1 MIKKTKID
9 SQEYEIIEQI
19 SVSIPDSFSKLKTG
33 RGHGEAK
40 LYMGQIDQVKNFW
53 ESYPNCFFFK
63 SDLADYIQ
71 DAEFEYKNPSQ
82 AYNPNIIIEEKWDE
96 NKLHIDDLDRS
107 TVAFSIQKSS
117 ISSSRYYIT
126 YNNAKSKKIWTLFR
140 SIMLPTISNM
150 TIFKLRNIRTDDI
163 IFYFKPYLEYSYND
177 NHHDSIANVEIKKIK
192 KSSLKETEKESL
204 QKARIGQ
211 GVFRDKLLNEWASC
225 IITKIDDARLLVASH
240 IKPWSISTNFERLDH
255 YNGLALTPTFDRL
268 FDQGFITF
276 KSNGKAEISDHISD
290 RNIEK
295 LGLKNDQCYYIPH
308 LKNRSSYLKY
318 HRDTIFKK

>member
-9 SQEYEIIEQI
+9 NQEYEIIDQI

-33 RGHGEAK
+33 SGHGEAK
-40 LYMGQIDQVKNFW
+40 LYVGQVDQVKNFW

-63 SDLADYIQ
+63 SDLVDYIQ
-71 DAEFEYKNPSQ
+71 DAQFEYKNPSQ
-82 AYNPNIIIEEKWDE
+82 AYNQEINIEEKWNE
-96 NKLHIDDLDRS
+96 NKLCIDDLDRS
-107 TVAFSIQKSS
+107 MIPFSIQRSS
-117 ISSSRYYIT
+117 INPPRYYIT
-126 YNNAKSKKIWTLFR
+126 YNPKSREIWTLFR

-150 TIFKLRNIRTDDI
+150 TIFKLRNTDTSDI

-276 KSNGKAEISDHISD
+276 KSNGKVEISDHISD

-318 HRDTIFKK
+318 HRDIIFKK